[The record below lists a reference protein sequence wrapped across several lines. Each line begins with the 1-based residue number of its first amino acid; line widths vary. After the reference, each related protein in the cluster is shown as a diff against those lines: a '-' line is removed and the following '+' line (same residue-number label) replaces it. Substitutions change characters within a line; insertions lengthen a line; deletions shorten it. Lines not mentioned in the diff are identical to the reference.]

1 MGKFKNSKKRKEK
14 LTLLQAEIG
23 WWTIGCP
30 AKGNKGFGVLNE
42 SGRNLVPATTKK
54 SNKKPKFIKKK
65 KKGKLI
71 WKNRVNTFG
80 GTTHHDNGDYLLLR
94 ALHNVLFSVAEHK
107 YRSSNG
113 NGGFGVKRV
122 CLFLTSGLNF

>member
-1 MGKFKNSKKRKEK
+1 MKWEGSKNKKKKKKKK

-65 KKGKLI
+65 KRKIDMEKQ
-71 WKNRVNTFG
+71 
-80 GTTHHDNGDYLLLR
+80 
-94 ALHNVLFSVAEHK
+94 S
-107 YRSSNG
+107 
-113 NGGFGVKRV
+113 
-122 CLFLTSGLNF
+122 